1 MKNSMFLTRQTR
13 KRDIHLHAK
22 YTTWLMF
29 WGLYNTQKES
39 PRRISDSQKWRLPTL
54 PQHAVPSALL
64 SLTTLF
70 GMGRGGTSA
79 L

>member
-29 WGLYNTQKES
+29 WGLYTTQKES
-39 PRRISDSQKWRLPTL
+39 PRRISDSQTWRLPTL
-54 PQHAVPSALL
+54 RIGAPANFNLWGEAEASVA
-64 SLTTLF
+64 
-70 GMGRGGTSA
+70 
-79 L
+79 